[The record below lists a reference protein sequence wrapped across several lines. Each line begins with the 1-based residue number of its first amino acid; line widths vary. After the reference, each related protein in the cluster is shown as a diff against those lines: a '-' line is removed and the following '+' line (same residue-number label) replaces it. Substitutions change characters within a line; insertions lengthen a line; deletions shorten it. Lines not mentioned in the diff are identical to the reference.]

1 MVDTTQPDRHAP
13 ATDAE
18 RLLALVDAALRDLSA
33 GTTGLPAVTLDSQLD
48 RDLGLDSLARM
59 ELVLRTEREFG
70 VELPQ
75 DTLQRAETV
84 GDLLQAVARCAA
96 GAGRPAAGAAR
107 RGARGRR
114 QTQRVQAWPPSA
126 PAWPR
131 RAPCPKC
138 SNGICRPTPTRRR
151 SCCCRTTPSRP
162 SATASSPTAA
172 SAFAAGL
179 QRGGV
184 KPRQCVAIMLPT
196 SADYFGIYLGIL
208 KAGAIPVPIYPPAR
222 ASQLEDHVL
231 RHAGILDNAQAVLL
245 VTVAEALGV
254 ARLLQ
259 ARVPGLRRVVTA
271 RDLAAQ
277 RWRTGAGH
285 AARRRHRLHPVHLG
299 QHRRPQGR
307 GADARQPARQH
318 PRHGAG
324 HPGHAARRLRQLA
337 AAVPRHGPDRRLA
350 GQPVRRLPAGGDVAA
365 GLPVAAAALA
375 AGDPSLPRHAFGRR
389 PTSPT
394 NCASGAS
401 TTRRSPGST

>member
-1 MVDTTQPDRHAP
+1 M
-13 ATDAE
+13 
-18 RLLALVDAALRDLSA
+18 
-33 GTTGLPAVTLDSQLD
+33 
-48 RDLGLDSLARM
+48 
-59 ELVLRTEREFG
+59 
-70 VELPQ
+70 
-75 DTLQRAETV
+75 QR
-84 GDLLQAVARCAA
+84 
-96 GAGRPAAGAAR
+96 P
-107 RGARGRR
+107 
-114 QTQRVQAWPPSA
+114 QAWPPPA

-131 RAPCPKC
+131 RARLPEVLEWHLQAHPDQTQIVLLQDDTEQAL
-138 SNGICRPTPTRRR
+138 SYRQL
-151 SCCCRTTPSRP
+151 
-162 SATASSPTAA
+162 ADAA
-172 SAFAAGL
+172 AAFAAGL

-271 RDLAAQ
+271 QDLAAQ
-277 RWRTGAGH
+277 AWRAGTGH

-350 GQPVRRLPAGGDVAA
+350 GQPVRRLSAGGDVAA

-375 AGDPSLPRHAFGRR
+375 AGDPSLPRHAVGRR

-394 NCASGAS
+394 SCASGAS
-401 TTRRSPGST
+401 TTPRSPGST